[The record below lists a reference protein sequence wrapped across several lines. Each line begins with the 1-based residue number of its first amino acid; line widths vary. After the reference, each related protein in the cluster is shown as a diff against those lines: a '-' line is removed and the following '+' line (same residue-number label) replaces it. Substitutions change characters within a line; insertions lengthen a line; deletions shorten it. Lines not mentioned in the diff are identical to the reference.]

1 MRLVFSWKAR
11 VQRVAVVRRLG
22 AVDGSLP
29 LGYIG
34 VMALEAVI
42 EEVLKLSAE
51 ERTELVARLL
61 DSLDDK
67 ADPGH
72 EAAWTEV
79 IDRRMKDIAEE
90 RVDLV
95 DAVDAM
101 AQARAV
107 TAARR

>member
-1 MRLVFSWKAR
+1 MRK
-11 VQRVAVVRRLG
+11 LG
-22 AVDGSLP
+22 PVDGSLP

-42 EEVLKLSAE
+42 EVVLKLSAE

-72 EAAWTEV
+72 EAAWIEV

-95 DAVDAM
+95 DAADAM

-107 TAARR
+107 TVARR

>member
-1 MRLVFSWKAR
+1 MLHHPFRSAHAR
-11 VQRVAVVRRLG
+11 HDFIVGDL
-22 AVDGSLP
+22 DGSLP
-29 LGYIG
+29 LSYIG

-61 DSLDDK
+61 DSLDDN

-72 EAAWTEV
+72 EAAWTKV

-90 RVDLV
+90 RVELV
-95 DAVDAM
+95 DAADAM

-107 TAARR
+107 AAARR

>member
-1 MRLVFSWKAR
+1 MSSSRFATGA
-11 VQRVAVVRRLG
+11 QRRQ
-22 AVDGSLP
+22 
-29 LGYIG
+29 
-34 VMALEAVI
+34 
-42 EEVLKLSAE
+42 
-51 ERTELVARLL
+51 
-61 DSLDDK
+61 
-67 ADPGH
+67 H

-95 DAVDAM
+95 DAADAM